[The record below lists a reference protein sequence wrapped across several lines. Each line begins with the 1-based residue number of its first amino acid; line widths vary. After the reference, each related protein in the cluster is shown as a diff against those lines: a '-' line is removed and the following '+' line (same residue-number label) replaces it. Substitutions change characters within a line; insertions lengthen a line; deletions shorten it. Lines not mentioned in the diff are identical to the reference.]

1 MEEEPVKTHPKCHN
15 RGWTDNNTSIVEKW
29 KTKLEE
35 RSFIYNDAAEWYE
48 RANRIIFLLSVILS
62 LGITIASIANIIM
75 GSVGLPPWGVLAL
88 NCGMAA
94 AAAIVT
100 STNTIANFYNWED
113 SYEVFNLH
121 SQKLYILW
129 LTLNSELSVSKHHRF
144 RASLF
149 IQRKLGEFSYLM
161 QQGPKIGT
169 EDYNKSSHKWKNSNY
184 DEDLWNLRFNKKKDN
199 IATEV

>member
-1 MEEEPVKTHPKCHN
+1 
-15 RGWTDNNTSIVEKW
+15 
-29 KTKLEE
+29 
-35 RSFIYNDAAEWYE
+35 
-48 RANRIIFLLSVILS
+48 
-62 LGITIASIANIIM
+62 
-75 GSVGLPPWGVLAL
+75 
-88 NCGMAA
+88 MAA